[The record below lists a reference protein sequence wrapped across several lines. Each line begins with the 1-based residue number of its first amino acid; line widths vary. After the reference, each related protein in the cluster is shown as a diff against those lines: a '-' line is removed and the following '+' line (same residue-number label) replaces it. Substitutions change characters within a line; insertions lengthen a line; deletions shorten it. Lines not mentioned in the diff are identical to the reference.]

1 MENTAKTAVFHH
13 VPIMVDEVT
22 ELLRPQRGG
31 LFVDGTLGG
40 GGHSEAILKLLPE
53 DGRLIGIDRDETA
66 LRAAT
71 ARLAPFSDRFTA
83 IHGNFFHMKSLLLGR
98 GVTKADGIL
107 LDLGVSSYQLDE
119 PSRGFSYKAEAPLD
133 MRMDQS
139 ASITAADVVNGYPE
153 KELTRIF
160 RDYGE
165 ERFSPLIARRI
176 VEKRALKPI
185 ETTTE
190 LGAHPHLPGLRGGAL
205 LAPHRP
211 ADRGEAGPTAHRD
224 HHGARRPHRRRHPRE
239 VPPQGAAAPGPPV
252 LPGHPHRGQR
262 GAPGPSGGGG
272 RLYRPL
278 VPRRPD
284 RDPHL
289 PLPGGSDREDRLSY
303 GGEPLYL
310 PAQEPPV
317 RLRPD
322 ALRQDF
328 DETPPRRLGGRAAG
342 EQPVRL
348 LQAPGLGKAPRRH
361 RGREEHV

>member
-1 MENTAKTAVFHH
+1 MENTTKTAVFHH

-22 ELLRPQRGG
+22 ELLQPRRGG

-139 ASITAADVVNGYPE
+139 ASLTAADVVNGYPE

-176 VEKRALKPI
+176 VEKRVLKPI

-190 LGAHPHLPGLRGGAL
+190 LADLIAGAIPSKFRFKEQQHPARRCFQAIRIEVNGELQGLREAVDSCIDL
-205 LAPHRP
+205 LSP
-211 ADRGEAGPTAHRD
+211 
-224 HHGARRPHRRRHPRE
+224 
-239 VPPQGAAAPGPPV
+239 
-252 LPGHPHRGQR
+252 
-262 GAPGPSGGGG
+262 GG
-272 RLYRPL
+272 RIVILTFHSL
-278 VPRRPD
+278 
-284 RDPHL
+284 
-289 PLPGGSDREDRLSY
+289 EDRIVKTAFRTA
-303 GGEPLYL
+303 ENPC
-310 PAQEPPV
+310 V
-317 RLRPD
+317 C
-322 ALRQDF
+322 
-328 DETPPRRLGGRAAG
+328 PPRSPQCVCGRTPYGKILTKHPLIACEAEQRENSRSACCKLRALEKLGLGIGTSGNTYREGRA
-342 EQPVRL
+342 
-348 LQAPGLGKAPRRH
+348 KAD
-361 RGREEHV
+361 GSIL